1 MQKNHYISMVLVAL
15 VLVMCACQERTDTS
29 PVKKSRLAEQD
40 RILNAQD
47 LEQREQQLAQKVAAM
62 NTLMATLEQK
72 ESELLIRE
80 NRLLEFEKKLSEVEI
95 QLNERKD
102 TLDKFRT
109 TSIGILLLGILF
121 LTGGIVLFIRVQQ
134 RKNMPVAETFR
145 PEVKID
151 PVIKQAPD
159 TAVMVPPKR
168 KK

>member
-1 MQKNHYISMVLVAL
+1 MHKNHYISIVLMAL
-15 VLVMCACQERTDTS
+15 VLVLFACQERTDIR
-29 PVKKSRLAEQD
+29 PVKKSRLTEQD

-47 LEQREQQLAQKVAAM
+47 LEQREQQLAQKVEAM
-62 NTLMATLEQK
+62 NNLLATLEQK

-102 TLDKFRT
+102 ALDKFRT

-121 LTGGIVLFIRVQQ
+121 LTGGIVLFVRMQQ

-145 PEVKID
+145 PELKID
-151 PVIKQAPD
+151 AAIKPAPD
-159 TAVMVPPKR
+159 TAVMAPPKR